1 VRRFR
6 ERDEK
11 LTSIH
16 IFPGVCHGN
25 YPSVREFQMVPYFV
39 FEHLFVNAFTSFPG
53 PGWIPSLND
62 KLLNQSSE
70 NGIVV
75 IVRRAQGEEIVTGFG
90 CVFAKK
96 FQFQVAQGGVQRDRH
111 RIAQTQSTPPSAL
124 PFSRRRRR
132 LFSRALFKVK
142 TSFLTFFQ
150 RV

>member
-1 VRRFR
+1 
-6 ERDEK
+6 
-11 LTSIH
+11 
-16 IFPGVCHGN
+16 
-25 YPSVREFQMVPYFV
+25 
-39 FEHLFVNAFTSFPG
+39 
-53 PGWIPSLND
+53 LND